1 MSLLTLV
8 SDLVFTSREAA
19 RSREGVVLPGE
30 EEEEEGDVCLKKRVF
45 CFSVHGSLIIWPSMV
60 TVRLFG

>member
-30 EEEEEGDVCLKKRVF
+30 DEEGDVCLKRGLLLL
-45 CFSVHGSLIIWPSMV
+45 SSW
-60 TVRLFG
+60 